1 MCSVTA
7 SHARHPEFDSRHPH
21 NRRDWWHSPVTLLLR
36 DKDMEWLE
44 KSSLVTLLVSW
55 IHIDV
60 DFKSGLCYTAGNVV
74 LP

>member
-7 SHARHPEFDSRHPH
+7 SHAKHPEFDSPCPY
-21 NRRDWWHSPVTLLLR
+21 NCWDWLHSPVTLLLG

-44 KSSLVTLLVSW
+44 QSSLVTLLVSW
-55 IHIDV
+55 IHIDI

-74 LP
+74 PP